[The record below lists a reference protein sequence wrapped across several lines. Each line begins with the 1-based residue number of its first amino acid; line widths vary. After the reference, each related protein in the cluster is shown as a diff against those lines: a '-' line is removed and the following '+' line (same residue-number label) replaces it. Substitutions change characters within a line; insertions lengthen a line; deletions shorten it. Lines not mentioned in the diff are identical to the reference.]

1 MRAASALFAAIV
13 FAAATASAATTTNIL
28 LCATSNDATAA
39 AANQAASGWT
49 FSAPGAET
57 QAKEG
62 SYYYPV
68 KFNSGTTATSASVA
82 SGSYM
87 TALVLGV
94 KVSNVART
102 VTVTP
107 YDAAG
112 TIGTPQT
119 IAPGAAGSLVDVSF
133 SFTASEAVSYVTV
146 GIAGSGSATAYLYY
160 ATVTTETSGGGGVN
174 TPPAATQP
182 SVDVDATVGTE
193 ATVDL
198 SLYFTD
204 ADGDQLTFA
213 LDSGVGAVNGSVW
226 SFTPT
231 AAGSFSADVTATDPS
246 GDSAVTTISVT
257 AVLPPLAAPLFEP
270 AYPED
275 ATADG
280 FVVRWTAVEN
290 AVGYDL
296 VVTNV
301 ADRMETGFQV
311 SYSGP
316 NYPDNLLVTATV
328 TGLDADTLYAVAVR
342 ALATTD
348 PAFPSTDYSDSD
360 WSAPVEIATTLEG
373 GLRRATLF
381 DETFDHVGGTGWNNS
396 GALRNTDETG
406 WTTAGNVY
414 RAPAGLRLGTS
425 DKTGCATTRE
435 IVVSNDIENAAV
447 VISFL
452 AASYTGASTEGTLT
466 LSNTVTDANTILL
479 NLTPDSMS
487 NGANKPLA
495 EGTFYEFE
503 ATVPARFALCFESLS
518 TAPDKRL
525 LLDSIKV
532 TQVYDPNYAVLP
544 APTGVQASNVGNIF
558 FTVSWNPVEHATG
571 YEVWLADEVA
581 GSCTAASTSMELDN
595 LTPGEEY
602 EVRVRALGDNLHVG
616 DSPRSASIWVT
627 TLEDA
632 QKVDFTVT
640 GAPAGDVFAGDTV
653 AFSVTAQ
660 IAVTGVAAPIS
671 FAGIDGATFSNGTFS
686 WTPTESDVGD
696 NVANFASGAYSTN
709 VTIKVVSAF
718 ETKTL
723 ETENFSKISSSSWTS
738 TTGYATEMAG
748 DIGTWT
754 GTDIIKT
761 KSAVIIGRRT
771 SSGTI
776 VSPAVELKARTPG
789 SFSVSFDTGSVPGA
803 KASVRA
809 QILDAADGTVLY
821 TTNFATVAALP
832 ADATAV
838 SDAGARFTVAP
849 GPSVVLPAA
858 VKVAFTTYTSAGDD
872 SQRAY
877 VDTVV
882 FQQTISARIRD
893 LPAPTGLAL
902 VGEPGESGFTFGW
915 TAVADATNYAVR
927 VTDAGGAV
935 VFSAP
940 FCAATQAAVSGLSDD
955 EPYTAQV
962 RATGDES
969 LWYASPWSDALAV
982 RTARSAEH
990 PTLSFGAWQN
1000 AVGDGKVYGGLLN
1013 TAAVSAVR
1021 DNGSNAVVTLASVLP
1036 APAAGPA
1043 LEGGV
1048 LSWIP
1053 ADADTNKTF
1062 TVSFLMDGTYA
1073 TNLSFKVFS
1082 AAQLEPPTVTA
1093 GPVAWDSFG
1102 LSWNTQYRA
1111 AGYGVRVWT
1120 DCPNPG
1126 ATATRMEETFAN
1138 WPKSKPAGW
1147 SYHNMASGYKDAAA
1161 PVSFD
1166 ATGDAMTTYD
1176 LGGEIS
1182 SVSFHAAGHSISN
1195 STSTLTVVG
1204 IAADNTETVLGT
1216 LGAADIGQ
1224 TAAGI
1229 DRTYSVPAGSDIRRI
1244 AWRYTK
1250 DKGGVGV
1257 GSVVVEGTGF
1267 STPRWLPGWGPTAKD
1282 VGLVPGCTVEKPRPG
1297 KALGVDP
1304 SDPRKDL
1311 TEPRVNYAEVT
1322 VRDAA
1327 GAALS
1332 ATVAVDVPAPPRS
1345 VRATLMILK

>member
-1 MRAASALFAAIV
+1 MRAASSLVAAIV
-13 FAAATASAATTTNIL
+13 FAAATAANAATTTTVKFCDDSSDGSSYTN
-28 LCATSNDATAA
+28 NR
-39 AANQAASGWT
+39 AASGWSFT
-49 FSAPGAET
+49 DIGANDT
-57 QAKEG
+57 KTSG
-62 SYYYPV
+62 TYSHPV
-68 KFNSGTTATSASVA
+68 KFKGSTGAQSASTP
-82 SGSYM
+82 SGSYL
-87 TALVLGV
+87 TQIVLGV
-94 KVSNVART
+94 WIGNTART

-107 YDAAG
+107 LLESGSPG
-112 TIGTPQT
+112 TAQTATPSST
-119 IAPGAAGSLVDVSF
+119 SGLIEMPFSF
-133 SFTASEAVSYVTV
+133 SLANCVTGVTV
-146 GIAGSGSATAYLYY
+146 SIAASGNSTAYLYY
-160 ATVTTETSGGGGVN
+160 ATLTTETSGGGG
-174 TPPAATQP
+174 
-182 SVDVDATVGTE
+182 G
-193 ATVDL
+193 
-198 SLYFTD
+198 
-204 ADGDQLTFA
+204 LT
-213 LDSGVGAVNGSVW
+213 
-226 SFTPT
+226 
-231 AAGSFSADVTATDPS
+231 
-246 GDSAVTTISVT
+246 
-257 AVLPPLAAPLFEP
+257 PLAAPTFEP

-301 ADRMETGFQV
+301 ADRMDAGGQV

-316 NYPDNLLVTATV
+316 FPPDNLLVTATV

-348 PAFPSTDYSDSD
+348 PAFPSTDYSDSE

-373 GLRRATLF
+373 GLQRAVLL
-381 DETFDHVGGTGWNNS
+381 DEGFSGANNAWTQTSAHPGDAQTDCDSWSFSANTANGRSAVKVGGANAVGW
-396 GALRNTDETG
+396 ALS
-406 WTTAGNVY
+406 
-414 RAPAGLRLGTS
+414 P
-425 DKTGCATTRE
+425 E
-435 IVVSNDIENAAV
+435 I
-447 VISFL
+447 
-452 AASYTGASTEGTLT
+452 T
-466 LSNTVTDANTILL
+466 LSNEVASANVVLSFSAAAYPAKSTKFSVSIVNSDTDATNAIPSLTALSPAAL
-479 NLTPDSMS
+479 NSTSEPDLS
-487 NGANKPLA
+487 N
-495 EGTFYEFE
+495 
-503 ATVPARFALCFESLS
+503 ATVYSEEIVAPTRFKLLFE
-518 TAPDKRL
+518 TIGAAADKRL

-653 AFSVTAQ
+653 AFAVTAQ
-660 IAVTGVAAPIS
+660 IAATGVAAPIS
-671 FAGIDGATFSNGTFS
+671 FAGIEGATFANGTFS
-686 WTPTESDVGD
+686 WTPTEADVGD
-696 NVANFASGAYSTN
+696 NVATFTSGAYSTN

-723 ETENFSKISSSSWTS
+723 ENENFSKITSTSWTS

-754 GTDIIKT
+754 GADIIKT

-771 SSGTI
+771 SPGTI

-789 SFSVSFDTGSVPGA
+789 SLSVSFDTGSVPGA
-803 KASVRA
+803 TASVRA

-821 TTNFATVAALP
+821 TTNFPAVAALP
-832 ADATAV
+832 AAAAAV
-838 SDAGARFTVAP
+838 SDAGARFTIAP
-849 GPSVVLPAA
+849 DASVVLPAA
-858 VKVAFTTYTSAGDD
+858 VKVAFTTYESAGDD

-882 FQQTISARIRD
+882 FEQRISARIRD
-893 LPAPTGLAL
+893 LPAPTGLAV

-915 TAVADATNYAVR
+915 TAVTDATNYAVR

-940 FCAATQAAVSGLSDD
+940 FCAATQAAVSGLADD
-955 EPYTAQV
+955 EDFAVQV

-1036 APAAGPA
+1036 APAAGPT
-1043 LEGGV
+1043 LEGGF

-1111 AGYGVRVWT
+1111 AGYAVRVWT

-1229 DRTYSVPAGSDIRRI
+1229 DRTYSVPAGVRRI

-1257 GSVVVEGTGF
+1257 GSVVIEGAGF
-1267 STPRWLPGWGPTAKD
+1267 STPRWLPGWGPAEKD
-1282 VGLVPGCTVEKPRPG
+1282 VGLVPGCTVAKPRPG
-1297 KALGVDP
+1297 RFLGVDP

-1332 ATVAVDVPAPPRS
+1332 ATVEVDVPAPPRS
-1345 VRATLMILK
+1345 GRASMMIVR